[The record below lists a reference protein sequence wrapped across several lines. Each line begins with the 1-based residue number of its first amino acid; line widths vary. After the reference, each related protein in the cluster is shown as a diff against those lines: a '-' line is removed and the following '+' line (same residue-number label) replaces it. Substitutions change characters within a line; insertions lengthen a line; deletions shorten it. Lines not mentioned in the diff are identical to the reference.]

1 MTILTIFAISLLA
14 AFVAAGLV
22 WYAWSAAET
31 MFTSFPSLF
40 SKKAPESADEET
52 P

>member
-1 MTILTIFAISLLA
+1 MTMLTMFAISLLA
-14 AFVAAGLV
+14 AVVAAGLV

-31 MFTSFPSLF
+31 MFTSFPILF
-40 SKKAPESADEET
+40 SRKQQVPSDEEA